1 MKRMLFSA
9 LALLLPVLMLS
20 GCGGPVRPEGMPDL
34 VKHTVTVTQD
44 GQPVQ
49 GVHLTLFL
57 DGPGKNW
64 PIFGDSDASG
74 KVMFC
79 TQSTDFKGAP
89 TGSYIVTAEKVEE
102 TPSQYTDIPATTFE
116 ETQELAAKMRAEYRP
131 SYDLVDPELKSRE
144 TTTLTLSITP
154 EGCSP
159 ETLELGPACREMF
172 IPVGSAPEPGIDP
185 EDVKE
190 DVQSSD

>member
-9 LALLLPVLMLS
+9 LALLLPVLTLS
-20 GCGGPVRPEGMPDL
+20 GCGGPVRPDGMPDL

-44 GQPVQ
+44 GQPVE

-64 PIFGDSDASG
+64 PVFGDSDATG

-89 TGSYIVTAEKVEE
+89 AGSYVVTAEKVEE
-102 TPSQYTDIPATTFE
+102 TPSQYADATFNSFDE
-116 ETQELAAKMRAEYRP
+116 MMEIEAKRRAEYRP
-131 SYDLVDPELKSRE
+131 SYDLVDPALKSRE
-144 TTTLTLSITP
+144 TTTLTLSITNDAIDP
-154 EGCSP
+154 A
-159 ETLELGPACREMF
+159 TLELGPACREMF
-172 IPVGSAPEPGIDP
+172 IPAGTAPEPGIDP
-185 EDVKE
+185 EDVMDE
-190 DVQSSD
+190 VQSSD

>member
-1 MKRMLFSA
+1 MKQMLFSA
-9 LALLLPVLMLS
+9 LALLLPGLMLS
-20 GCGGPVRPEGMPDL
+20 GCSGPVRPDGMPDL

-44 GQPVQ
+44 GQPVE

-89 TGSYIVTAEKVEE
+89 AGSYIVTAEKVEI
-102 TPSQYTDIPATTFE
+102 TPSQYDNVEVSGLE
-116 ETQELAAKMRAEYRP
+116 EAQEIEAKRRAEYRP
-131 SYDLVDPELKSRE
+131 SYDLVNPELKTRE
-144 TTTLTLSITP
+144 TTTLKLSITAT
-154 EGCSP
+154 GCDP
-159 ETLELGPACREMF
+159 ETLELGAACREMF
-172 IPVGSAPEPGIDP
+172 IPPGSAPEPGIDP
-185 EDVKE
+185 ADLIEEVRM
-190 DVQSSD
+190 SD

>member
-1 MKRMLFSA
+1 MKQMLFSA

-20 GCGGPVRPEGMPDL
+20 GCSGPVRPDGMPDL

-44 GQPVQ
+44 GQPVE

-89 TGSYIVTAEKVEE
+89 AGSYIVTAEKVEI
-102 TPSQYTDIPATTFE
+102 TPSQYDNVEVSGLE
-116 ETQELAAKMRAEYRP
+116 EAQMIEAKRRAEYRP
-131 SYDLVDPELKSRE
+131 SYDLVNPELKTRE
-144 TTTLTLSITP
+144 TTTLTLSITAS
-154 EGCSP
+154 GCDP
-159 ETLELGPACREMF
+159 ATLELGAACREMF
-172 IPVGSAPEPGIDP
+172 IPQGSAPEPGIDP
-185 EDVKE
+185 EDVME
-190 DVQSSD
+190 EVQMSD